1 VTLSIPKGERN
12 WEYKAYLKEVFENV
26 YSTYRESRQSFFQK
40 ARDQKSDVESIKH
53 LRSKQE

>member
-26 YSTYRESRQSFFQK
+26 YSTKEAFGRFGNWVVIDLWY
-40 ARDQKSDVESIKH
+40 AC
-53 LRSKQE
+53 